1 MKKLYYFFVYA
12 GEVLFIWSIIFI
24 LSISFQSIVI
34 KGKVEYGERCNQSFN
49 DEFIRLYDYN
59 GITFNRGI
67 LKCNTYY
74 LDYNSEL
81 NEEEN
86 VIFLVSVSKL
96 FKDNNINSDIHVTIT
111 NKDFQ
116 IMATIVDYQV
126 SYIKSII

>member
-12 GEVLFIWSIIFI
+12 GEVLFVWSIIFV
-24 LSISFQSIVI
+24 LSISFQSVVI

-49 DEFIRLYDYN
+49 DEFIRLYDYK
-59 GITFNRGI
+59 GITFNHGI

-86 VIFLVSVSKL
+86 VVFLVSVSIAIKNSSL
-96 FKDNNINSDIHVTIT
+96 FNSTI
-111 NKDFQ
+111 
-116 IMATIVDYQV
+116 
-126 SYIKSII
+126 IILSKQYAK